1 MWGRPTHKEAWRKN
15 MQQERGRTTTPLQ
28 VMKTQVKNS
37 STRRDCTIVR
47 CCMSSPLLIA
57 IGDIC
62 GAHFFWGK
70 NTLCVSVLYEIFWRT
85 ARRQDVLC
93 FCDNHDFGSQK
104 KRISKTMGFNTK
116 SWSSDRTP
124 PYLTGTEQ
132 LPNTSWKGIWI
143 IQTNLKIFQD
153 LIENTG
159 PCRIVG
165 GEHPQLVSPR
175 FTWMRFII

>member
-1 MWGRPTHKEAWRKN
+1 MRGRPTHKEAWRKN

-28 VMKTQVKNS
+28 VVKTQVKNS

-57 IGDIC
+57 IGDIW
-62 GAHFFWGK
+62 GAHSFGEK
-70 NTLCVSVLYEIFWRT
+70 NALCLGTLWNLL
-85 ARRQDVLC
+85 AHGQAPGC
-93 FCDNHDFGSQK
+93 FVFLWQSRLWISK

-153 LIENTG
+153 LIEHTG

-165 GEHPQLVSPR
+165 GEHPN
-175 FTWMRFII
+175 